1 MDELV
6 NSALK
11 KWPNVPHCYG
21 WLGLDARGQWRMRDE
36 QTQALGLAGD
46 IIHHPALRAF
56 INRNYDV
63 DEQGQY
69 FFQNGPQRVYVDLQS
84 TPYILRW
91 LDGLQLHTEE
101 IPKEFSAAFL
111 SEDGEL
117 FLQNAHCLAQ
127 VDDRD
132 LTFFLDAIHY
142 QNQAIKMDDFEQH
155 LNAIANQ
162 QVGLHLQ
169 LCLPQHPP
177 LTLQTASLKQLLK
190 QAHIQAQP
198 RFLK

>member
-6 NSALK
+6 KNALT

-36 QTQALGLAGD
+36 QTQALGLAGE
-46 IIHHPALRAF
+46 IIQHPALRAF
-56 INRNYDV
+56 IHRNYSV
-63 DEQGQY
+63 DERGQY
-69 FFQNGPQRVYVDLQS
+69 YFQNGPQRVYVDLQS

-91 LDGLQLHTEE
+91 NDGLQLHTEE
-101 IPKEFSAAFL
+101 IPSEFSAAFL
-111 SEDGEL
+111 SENGEL
-117 FLQNAHCLAQ
+117 FLQNEHCLAQ

-132 LTFFLDAIHY
+132 LTFFLDAIYY
-142 QNQAIKMDDFEQH
+142 QNQVIQMDDFEQH

-162 QVGLHLQ
+162 QAGLTLQ

-177 LTLQTASLKQLLK
+177 LTLQTASLNQLLEH
-190 QAHIQAQP
+190 ANIQAQP
-198 RFLK
+198 RLHK